1 MLKTPDITL
10 YVSGMGSPRCGSVR
24 AISGRV
30 RACLRR
36 EFAGLRAAVLGR
48 HRTNGARLHWP
59 PPRPAVTPLT
69 SPCRGFCSMSP
80 NCSARGTT
88 LSTGC
93 SPTAS
98 RSASFVLTRACR
110 LSRTPSRRRSLSCLL
125 PSSCWWDTLVFFF
138 PDLFLPRTCTGF
150 LCGSSNAH
158 PLLSL
163 PLLLLLGLKQ

>member
-1 MLKTPDITL
+1 VQNI
-10 YVSGMGSPRCGSVR
+10 VANESQVCFV
-24 AISGRV
+24 
-30 RACLRR
+30 
-36 EFAGLRAAVLGR
+36 
-48 HRTNGARLHWP
+48 TNNMIVESLLP
-59 PPRPAVTPLT
+59 EM

-80 NCSARGTT
+80 NCSARGTP

-138 PDLFLPRTCTGF
+138 PDLFLPLTCTGF